1 MNESEFIYGK
11 NFSKYKKLILGT
23 KKTWKFLPSLERW
36 QNMNVDNILF

>member
-11 NFSKYKKLILGT
+11 NFSKDKKLILST

-36 QNMNVDNILF
+36 QSINLDNTLF